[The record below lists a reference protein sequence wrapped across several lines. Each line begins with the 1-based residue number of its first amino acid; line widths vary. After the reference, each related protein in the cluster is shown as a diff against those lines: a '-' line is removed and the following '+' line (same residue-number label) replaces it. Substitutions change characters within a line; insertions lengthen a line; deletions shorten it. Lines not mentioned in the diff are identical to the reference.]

1 MKPIYGAV
9 NQYISIFFYFEARGI
24 FVTLPS
30 IYMVASEDRIQMLL
44 QNVARMMVYCL
55 FHRTVLG
62 VIVCIG
68 PLCFYNTRIT
78 SPTLEHFFFLS
89 RKCERLVLQE
99 AEICTIEWSTKKE
112 LSRKKTLKKHV
123 THKNLPWAANHQKK
137 ATYVASANTNTLLL
151 MLARQLCRWC
161 DINEHTI
168 IPVLLNFLCH

>member
-62 VIVCIG
+62 VVVCIG

-99 AEICTIEWSTKKE
+99 AGICTIEWSTKKE
-112 LSRKKTLKKHV
+112 LSRKKTLKNTWHTKTSHEQL
-123 THKNLPWAANHQKK
+123 TIKRKRPMWHQPIR
-137 ATYVASANTNTLLL
+137 TLY
-151 MLARQLCRWC
+151 C
-161 DINEHTI
+161 
-168 IPVLLNFLCH
+168 